1 MNQNKLRQSVWD
13 QFTSTAPQPVAETAE
28 KSPKLFTAMG
38 APLTAPGSDELF
50 SEFNDAHVEAAR
62 AVWAEMFRLANDA
75 TVSDE
80 TAIENAIRYVN
91 TLNINP
97 DLKNYALMVF
107 ITHNEKAKRILR
119 DTIPSITVR
128 KPLRVAPSLA
138 TPPQAEG
145 AVLLKSGS
153 DEDGGGCTPVSENQL
168 NYFREDP
175 SFNEHHERWHVVYP
189 NGGIPY
195 STADGKLAYKER
207 ERHGEMFIY
216 MHRQMLAHYDA
227 NRLACGLP
235 KVKPYDFSVTIDE
248 GYDPGTFV
256 RTFGD
261 IKYGARAAN
270 NELRNFGT
278 LTVEKQ
284 REYVVGLQKAG
295 PEGTIILNG
304 KKVKLTP
311 DLVGLIIEAL
321 GGGVEGM
328 KAVRSGYG
336 NVHNMG
342 HMIIASSSNDSMFGV
357 MAQTATAVRDPVFFR
372 WHKNI
377 DNFSFSWQDTRKP
390 ENFEDAPNVII
401 RSAHDTSPDIII
413 CDTKQLASVGDVA
426 NLSDQQIGNLA
437 FGGDNWD
444 TDFGDR
450 EGLIK
455 ANGTEIAIDTVN
467 QIDNYLKKA
476 NLIVKATGAKPSYEI
491 PYEFLN
497 HKQYSFFIRL
507 ENQLP
512 VSTKVTVRMF
522 LAPAAGAED
531 RRSWMELD
539 KFVHELG
546 PFAKDVVCRKDTSS
560 SVVRKAAI
568 LNPEQYNEDKRPVAL
583 TDIEQLFAAG
593 IDGMIVQLG
602 GLIKNDDP
610 NELGLKDRITQY
622 QTDIAGKTEKE
633 IDMFSAA
640 LINLLDKYLIY
651 FKIAWAELYKIPH
664 TGLETFFNNA
674 DNALSETERAQ
685 ILGVPVTYANKLVG
699 FLNLLVDL
707 LNKANPNLATE
718 VNMAMLNALQQ
729 VLDTAYC
736 DCGLPYSL
744 LYPKGTAEGMP
755 YYLMV
760 MVTDWSKDI
769 TDDKLSCCGSMS
781 YCGTKGVYPDI
792 REMGYPFHRPFKD
805 GVVDTFAGL
814 DNVAVRK
821 LTLNLVA
828 QPA

>member
-13 QFTSTAPQPVAETAE
+13 QFTSVAPKLTSDD
-28 KSPKLFTAMG
+28 SPKLFAAAD
-38 APLTAPGSDELF
+38 APLATPGIDELF

-62 AVWAEMFRLANDA
+62 AVWAEMFRIANDA
-75 TVSDE
+75 TVSE
-80 TAIENAIRYVN
+80 EEAIENAINYVN
-91 TLNINP
+91 KLNINA

-107 ITHNEKAKRILR
+107 ITHNEKAKRILNG
-119 DTIPSITVR
+119 TIPSITVR

-138 TPPQAEG
+138 APQSTDSST
-145 AVLLKSGS
+145 LLKSGS
-153 DEDGGGCTPVSENQL
+153 DEDGGGCTPTSENQM

-195 STADGKLAYKER
+195 STADGQLAYKER

-261 IKYGARAAN
+261 IKYGARASN
-270 NELRNFGT
+270 NPLRDFGKV
-278 LTVEKQ
+278 TVEQQ
-284 REYVVGLQKAG
+284 RNYVVGLQKAA
-295 PEGTIILNG
+295 PQGTIVLND

-311 DLVGLIIEAL
+311 DLVGLVIEAL

-342 HMIIASSSNDSMFGV
+342 HMIIASSSNNSLFGV

-377 DNFSFSWQDTRKP
+377 DNFSFSWQDSRKP
-390 ENFEDAPNVII
+390 ESFDDAPNVLI
-401 RSAHDTSPDIII
+401 RSAYDDSPDIII
-413 CDTKQLASVGDVA
+413 CDTKQLARVGDEV

-437 FGGDNWD
+437 FGGANWD
-444 TDFGDR
+444 ADFSNGK
-450 EGLIK
+450 GVINV
-455 ANGTEIAIDTVN
+455 NGTDVTIDTVDR
-467 QIDNYLKKA
+467 IDNYLKRA
-476 NLIVKATGAKPSYEI
+476 NLIVKATAGKPSYEI

-546 PFAKDVVCRKDTSS
+546 PFAKDVVCRQDTSS

-568 LNPEQYNEDKRPVAL
+568 LNPEHYNEDKRPIAL

-593 IDGMIVQLG
+593 IDNLID
-602 GLIKNDDP
+602 GLRHLIDNPDS
-610 NELGLKDRITQY
+610 NELGLKNRIEQY
-622 QTDIAGKTEKE
+622 KADIAGKTQKE
-633 IDMFSAA
+633 IDMLSAA
-640 LINLLDKYLIY
+640 LINMLDKYLVY

-664 TGLETFFNNA
+664 TGLETLFDHA
-674 DNALSETERAQ
+674 DSLLRKTERAQ
-685 ILGVPVTYANKLVG
+685 ILAEPVKYAQTLVAY
-699 FLNLLVDL
+699 LESLVNL

-744 LYPKGTAEGMP
+744 LYPKGTPEGLP

-781 YCGTKGVYPDI
+781 YCGTKGVYPDV

-805 GVVDTFAGL
+805 GLVDTFAGL
-814 DNVAVRK
+814 ENVAIRK
-821 LTLNLVA
+821 LSMKLVA
-828 QPA
+828 QPQ

>member
-1 MNQNKLRQSVWD
+1 MNQNKLRQSVWE
-13 QFTSTAPQPVAETAE
+13 QFTSFA
-28 KSPKLFTAMG
+28 PKLPAGESPVLFAAAGT
-38 APLTAPGSDELF
+38 PFTAPGVDELF

-62 AVWAEMFRLANDA
+62 TVWAEMFRLSNDA
-75 TVSDE
+75 TVSDQQ
-80 TAIENAIRYVN
+80 AIENAVNYVDG
-91 TLNINP
+91 LKINS
-97 DLKNYALMVF
+97 DLKKYALMVF
-107 ITHNEKAKRILR
+107 ITHNEKAKRLLKG
-119 DTIPSITVR
+119 TIPSITVR
-128 KPLRVAPSLA
+128 KPLSVAPSLA
-138 TPPQAEG
+138 TSPNADNL
-145 AVLLKSGS
+145 ALLKSGS
-153 DEDGGGCTPVSENQL
+153 DEDGGGCIPASENQL

-195 STADGKLAYKER
+195 STAEGQLAYKER

-235 KVKPYDFSVTIDE
+235 KVQPYDFSLTIDE
-248 GYDPGTFV
+248 GYDPGIFV
-256 RTFGD
+256 RNFGD
-261 IKYGARAAN
+261 IKYGARGAN
-270 NELRNFGT
+270 NELRDFGKV
-278 LTVEKQ
+278 TVEQQ
-284 REYVVGLQKAG
+284 RNYIVGLQKAA
-295 PEGTIILNG
+295 PQGTIVLNG

-311 DLVGLIIEAL
+311 DLVGLVIEAL

-342 HMIIASSSNDSMFGV
+342 HMIIASSSNDSLFGV

-377 DNFSFSWQDTRKP
+377 DNFSFSWQDSRKP
-390 ENFEDAPNVII
+390 ENFDDAPNIRI
-401 RSAHDTSPDIII
+401 RSGYDYSPDIII
-413 CDTKQLASVGDVA
+413 CDTRQLARVGDEVS
-426 NLSDQQIGNLA
+426 LSDQQIGNLA
-437 FGGDNWD
+437 FGGANWEA
-444 TDFGDR
+444 DFGKGKCIVKVNEVEAAIETLD
-450 EGLIK
+450 
-455 ANGTEIAIDTVN
+455 EIE
-467 QIDNYLKKA
+467 NYLTKA
-476 NLIVKATGAKPSYEI
+476 NLIVKATADKPPYEI

-497 HKQYSFFIRL
+497 HTQYSFFIRL

-522 LAPAAGAED
+522 LVPATTADD

-546 PFAKDVVCRKDTSS
+546 PFAKDVVCRRDTSS
-560 SVVRKAAI
+560 SVVRKAAV
-568 LNPEQYNEDKRPVAL
+568 LNPEQYNEEKRPIAL

-593 IDGMIVQLG
+593 IDNFINGLG
-602 GLIKNDDP
+602 GLINNPDP
-610 NELGLKDRITQY
+610 NELGLKNRIGQY
-622 QTDIAGKTEKE
+622 KTDIVDKTQKE
-633 IDMFSAA
+633 IDMLSAA
-640 LINLLDKYLIY
+640 LIDMLNKYLVY
-651 FKIAWAELYKIPH
+651 FKIAWAELYIIPH
-664 TGLETFFNNA
+664 TGLETLFDRANS
-674 DNALSETERAQ
+674 LLCKTERAQ
-685 ILGVPVTYANKLVG
+685 ILGEPVNYAQTLVEY
-699 FLNLLVDL
+699 LESLVDL

-744 LYPKGTAEGMP
+744 LYPKGTSEGMP

-781 YCGTKGVYPDI
+781 YCGTKGVYPDV
-792 REMGYPFHRPFKD
+792 REMGYPFHRPFKND
-805 GVVDTFAGL
+805 LRDTFAGL
-814 DNVAVRK
+814 ENVAIRK
-821 LTLNLVA
+821 FTMKLVA
-828 QPA
+828 QPK